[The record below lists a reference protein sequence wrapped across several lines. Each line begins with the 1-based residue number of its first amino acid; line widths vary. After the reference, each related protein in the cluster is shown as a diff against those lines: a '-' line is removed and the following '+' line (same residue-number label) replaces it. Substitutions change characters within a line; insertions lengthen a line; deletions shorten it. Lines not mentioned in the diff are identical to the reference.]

1 MNADVAIFIE
11 KISFILTLSKVSI
24 RTEMGALSNT
34 RHMRELR
41 LYHSK
46 HI

>member
-24 RTEMGALSNT
+24 QTEMGASSNT
-34 RHMRELR
+34 QQKRELR

-46 HI
+46 NI